1 VSATRALIDLETLM
15 PNRTTAPTPRT
26 PATRPTK
33 APEAAGKVAPSGGS
47 ESSPKDAESLL
58 PHDREQSKQTV
69 APTPNAVVRQAK
81 DDVDAGMVDTD
92 MRVTPD
98 AQRRTKVSPG
108 ADCKPTR
115 NAG

>member
-1 VSATRALIDLETLM
+1 
-15 PNRTTAPTPRT
+15 
-26 PATRPTK
+26 
-33 APEAAGKVAPSGGS
+33 
-47 ESSPKDAESLL
+47 
-58 PHDREQSKQTV
+58 V

>member
-1 VSATRALIDLETLM
+1 M